1 MTTASPHTPPKAR
14 LRLLLAGGVSFS
26 VQVVERVGLV
36 DLFRAVFAEEVG
48 GFGSFAPDGH
58 I

>member
-1 MTTASPHTPPKAR
+1 
-14 LRLLLAGGVSFS
+14 
-26 VQVVERVGLV
+26 VVERVGLV